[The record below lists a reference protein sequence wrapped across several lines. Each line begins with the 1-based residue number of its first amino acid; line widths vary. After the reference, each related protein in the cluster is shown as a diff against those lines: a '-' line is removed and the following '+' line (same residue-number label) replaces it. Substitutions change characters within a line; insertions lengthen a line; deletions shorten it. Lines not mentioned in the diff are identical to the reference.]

1 MPNWCSNNLTL
12 EHDDPAMIT
21 RAKEA
26 LDRGEFLQEFIP
38 VPEDLKNTMAG
49 SYGDDAKQAELVA
62 QTQRNVAKHGYGN
75 WYDFCVG
82 EWGTK
87 WDVGSDGC
95 TDVHPEGR
103 MLHTYFDS
111 AWSPPVDAYRKLEE
125 LGFRV
130 DAQFYESGMAFAG
143 TYSDGNCDDFSL
155 EGMTADEIEQNYPEL
170 DESFGISESIR
181 EYERENEEE
190 LTTWIKEGKEANDKL
205 GLAAE

>member
-38 VPEDLKNTMAG
+38 VPDELKNTMAG

-62 QTQRNVAKHGYGN
+62 QTQRNVERYGYGN

-103 MLHTYFDS
+103 MLHTSFDS
-111 AWSPPVDAYRKLEE
+111 AWSPPVNAYAKLEE

-170 DESFGISESIR
+170 DDCFGISESIR
-181 EYERENEEE
+181 EYEAENQEDEE
-190 LTTWIKEGKEANDKL
+190 LTEWIKDG
-205 GLAAE
+205 AEKRELKTV

>member
-1 MPNWCSNNLTL
+1 MPNWCNNNLVL

-38 VPEDLKNTMAG
+38 VPQELKDTISG
-49 SYGDDAKQAELVA
+49 GYSDPEA
-62 QTQRNVAKHGYGN
+62 QRKLEEQTRRNVEKYGYGN

-87 WDVGSDGC
+87 WDVGGDGQ
-95 TDVHPEGR
+95 TDVHPEGK
-103 MLHTYFDS
+103 MLHTSFDS
-111 AWSPPVDAYRKLEE
+111 AWSPPVNAYAKLEQ

-130 DAQFYESGMAFAG
+130 EAQFYEGGMAFAG
-143 TYSDGNCDDFSL
+143 EYKDGNCDDFSL

-170 DESFGISESIR
+170 DDCFGISESIR

-190 LTTWIKEGKEANDKL
+190 LTAWIKDGKEKL
-205 GLAAE
+205 ELK